1 MQTLIDFADKYL
13 CHVLPTLLKDRT
25 TGRNI
30 IWATDPTPENWCC
43 FSDEITL
50 KQVESDGIV
59 PRVLKR
65 IESQKERTRKKA
77 EVFTPTWVCKKMV
90 DLAEKDLD
98 VDNWE
103 NFISKTC
110 LEVTCG
116 EAPFLVS
123 RYNTVTGKPIPVPDR
138 IGLLDRKLRAISQNI
153 RKYPDGRSGA
163 KRMEW
168 TYNRY
173 KCGYGALYFGE
184 ALKAFS
190 STYGYEWQ
198 GDNLL
203 LARANLLLTYCEHWR
218 QYFKREPIKAHV
230 EIIAEI
236 VSWNVWQ
243 MDGLKK
249 TVPGTDIP
257 CKIYDWKKNE
267 EVLFRDIGKETD
279 EK

>member
-1 MQTLIDFADKYL
+1 M
-13 CHVLPTLLKDRT
+13 
-25 TGRNI
+25 
-30 IWATDPTPENWCC
+30 
-43 FSDEITL
+43 
-50 KQVESDGIV
+50 
-59 PRVLKR
+59 
-65 IESQKERTRKKA
+65 
-77 EVFTPTWVCKKMV
+77 
-90 DLAEKDLD
+90 
-98 VDNWE
+98 
-103 NFISKTC
+103 
-110 LEVTCG
+110 
-116 EAPFLVS
+116 
-123 RYNTVTGKPIPVPDR
+123 PDR

-153 RKYPDGRSGA
+153 RKYPDGKSGIE
-163 KRMEW
+163 RMQW

-218 QYFKREPIKAHV
+218 RYFKREPIKAHV

-267 EVLFRDIGKETD
+267 EVPIQGHWKGERRMKRRMIKFDCLWIKAEHHEKLPAGSARVRKKTRQRWSRWWRKCSPWNRQSNRKSNLWWRDAKDGTSAKASHALPTRQ
-279 EK
+279 